1 MKNFEFKSWVEFV
14 KTAFPNFNPTASQ
27 LMMEAWQRVLKF
39 YSLEEAKNAV
49 TQYVAE
55 KSSKYEPQPKEL
67 AEILKNNKSHKVENE
82 PIGEIKEDEAYVR
95 FHQDIELGI
104 ARHNLYVYRLAYP
117 KVLEGMEWKEA
128 LEQACLEKLGILA
141 EYPSN
146 EELKAKGIDPHSK
159 VAIEDAK
166 KLLDIFIKK
175 GCQL

>member
-27 LMMEAWQRVLKF
+27 LMLDAWQRVLKF

-67 AEILKNNKSHKVENE
+67 AEILKNNKSFVAVNE
-82 PIGEIKEDEAYVR
+82 PIGVVREDEPEKR
-95 FHQDIELGI
+95 FREDLELGI
-104 ARHNLYVYRLAYP
+104 ARHNLYIYRLAFAD
-117 KVLEGMEWKEA
+117 VLTGFTWVDA
-128 LEQACLEKLGILA
+128 LERACIKRCGKVA
-141 EYPSN
+141 EFPSQK
-146 EELKAKGIDPHSK
+146 ELKEKGFDGVKINPSEMK
-159 VAIEDAK
+159 MLMETFYA
-166 KLLDIFIKK
+166 K

>member
-27 LMMEAWQRVLKF
+27 LIMEAWQRVLKF

-49 TQYVAE
+49 TQYVVE

-67 AEILKNNKSHKVENE
+67 AEILKNNKSFVADNE
-82 PIGEIKEDEAYVR
+82 PIGEIKEDEACVR

-104 ARHNLYVYRLAYP
+104 ARHNLYVYKDAHKL
-117 KVLEGMEWKEA
+117 VLEGKDWTEA
-128 LEQACLEKLGILA
+128 LEEACLKRCGKVA
-141 EYPSN
+141 EFPSKK
-146 EELKAKGIDPHSK
+146 ELEAKGLNQKINPEEIK
-159 VAIEDAK
+159 E
-166 KLLDIFIKK
+166 LLDIFARK